1 MSEERRINEI
11 EDMLREAGR
20 PEAPPV
26 HFRDLARREALGQ
39 GEVVEMRAPLRPRGA
54 GGRLLLAAA
63 VLVASAAAAL
73 VIGVGGNRMQVY
85 RSVHLAGSGSASAV
99 VDIGNSH
106 NGVRQLVLHVDGLR
120 PAPAGGYYELWM
132 QKGNSDP
139 TALAAFDTGSS
150 GHVVANA
157 SMPAS
162 LGWTRCWVTL
172 ERSDG
177 SSSTVLQFS

>member
-20 PEAPPV
+20 PQAPPA

-39 GEVVEMRAPLRPRGA
+39 AEVVEMRAPIRPRGA

-73 VIGVGGNRMQVY
+73 VIGVGGNRMQID
-85 RSVHLAGSGSASAV
+85 RSVHLTGPGSASAV
-99 VDIGNSH
+99 VDIGHSSS
-106 NGVRQLVLHVDGLR
+106 GVRQVVLHVDGLR

-132 QKGNSDP
+132 QNGNSDP
-139 TALAAFDTGSS
+139 TGLAAFDTGSN

-157 SMPAS
+157 TMPAT

-177 SSSTVLQFS
+177 SSSTVLQLS